1 MPRKFARLS
10 LAPLAAVLLLAA
22 CGTPQQQCIA
32 RNTREYRIVSNLLEE
47 VEGNL
52 ARGYAWE
59 EREVSS
65 HEWDDCPAI
74 VRGPGGERH
83 VVTRPCLRRV
93 TETERFR
100 VPIDPLTEAR
110 KRDGLI
116 ARKAALAPQAQAA
129 VRACRSAYPEDEA

>member
-10 LAPLAAVLLLAA
+10 LAPLAGALLLAA

-32 RNTREYRIVSNLLEE
+32 RNTGEYRTVSELLAE

-65 HEWDDCPAI
+65 VEWEDCPAV
-74 VRGPGGERH
+74 VRGPGGEPRA
-83 VVTRPCLRRV
+83 VLRPCLRRV
-93 TETERFR
+93 TDTERFR
-100 VPIDPLTEAR
+100 VPIDPLSEAR

-116 ARKAALAPQAQAA
+116 ERQAALRPQAEAA
-129 VRACRSAYPEDEA
+129 LRACRAAYPEA